1 MKSKKKGQRSKKSP
15 AKLKIKNPKNTSPVR
30 GNKVE
35 YDGILFASGLE
46 VYCYKQLKLHDLI
59 PAFQY
64 EKQSHVVVESFSYTK
79 DCWEKTNTS
88 KNFEQKRQKIQSIS
102 YTPDFESAKSIIET
116 KGRQTDVFSMRWK
129 LFKKHLVDTGQEKDL
144 FMPSNQKEV
153 DLCIKIILENEL
165 Y

>member
-1 MKSKKKGQRSKKSP
+1 MRGKKKGQRSTKSP
-15 AKLKIKNPKNTSPVR
+15 AKPKLKNPKNKSPVR
-30 GNKVE
+30 GNKIE
-35 YDGILFASGLE
+35 YDGILFASNLE

-59 PAFQY
+59 PAFEY
-64 EKQSHVVVESFSYTK
+64 EKQSYTIVESFIYTK
-79 DCWEKTNTS
+79 NCWEKTNTS

-129 LFKKHLVDTGQEKDL
+129 LFKKYLMDTGQEKEL

-153 DLCIKIILENEL
+153 DLCIKIILENGL